1 MPDHPNITHPLLRL
15 GRLPLGPGL
24 RALAP
29 GSAASGLMVTATVS
43 MPDSATSRSY
53 AWDVAWADAVR
64 EASLQGADP
73 ATAQALERGAGT
85 VTGGDTQVVVAAH
98 GEAVLTWW
106 LASGVGTNSVRVGP
120 LPRLQEVADAAA
132 RRPAYVV
139 VLADRDGTD
148 VIAHVAGDQVPARR
162 FEVGDR
168 PGAQHDPHPDRPPA
182 QHHGE
187 RHLTDREPESGGQ
200 RNAEFIA
207 ARVAEAADS
216 VAAHVV
222 LGAGDQ
228 HILDAIAGHLPG
240 TVGPITAIAGGR
252 AADGLDEHL
261 STEISAALDAITGAA
276 IGAVGDLVDSL
287 AEGPRPGAVRGI
299 KAVAEQL
306 AEQQVAVLLVAAD
319 VARDA
324 TAGSS
329 YRIGDRPTEFLVDDP
344 DTGVEVPLDD
354 GLVWAAVHQDAIV
367 VQLPDRTGPLAGEPA
382 AALLRRGSAG

>member
-1 MPDHPNITHPLLRL
+1 MSDRPNLTHPLLRL

-29 GSAASGLMVTATVS
+29 GSAPSGLAVTATVTV
-43 MPDSATSRSY
+43 PEAAASRSY

-64 EASLQGADP
+64 EASQQGADP
-73 ATAQALERGAGT
+73 ATAQALERGVGSVSA
-85 VTGGDTQVVVAAH
+85 GDTQVVVAAH
-98 GEAVLTWW
+98 GEAMLTWW
-106 LASGVGTNSVRVGP
+106 LASGVGTSSVRVGP
-120 LPRLQEVADAAA
+120 LPHLQEVADAAA

-148 VIAHVAGDQVPARR
+148 IIVHAAADQVPARR
-162 FEVGDR
+162 IEAGDR

-182 QHHGE
+182 QHHGV
-187 RHLTDREPESGGQ
+187 RHLTDSEPESGGQ

-207 ARVAEAADS
+207 ARLSAAAGS
-216 VAAHVV
+216 AAAHVV

-228 HILDAIAGHLPG
+228 HILDAIAGHLPD
-240 TVGPITAIAGGR
+240 TVGPVTTITGGR

-261 STEISAALDAITGAA
+261 SAEISAALDAITGAA
-276 IGAVGDLVDSL
+276 IGAVGDLVNSL
-287 AEGPRPGAVRGI
+287 AGGPSPAAVRGI

-306 AEQQVAVLLVAAD
+306 AEQQVAVLLLAAD

-324 TAGSS
+324 TAGTS
-329 YRIGDRPTEFLVDDP
+329 YRIGSRPTEFLIDDP
-344 DTGVEVPLDD
+344 DTGVEVPLED

-382 AALLRRGSAG
+382 AALLRRGPAG